1 MTRFISRYRRRQ
13 TLLLWGPLVVI
24 SFLAFVT
31 ALVVWLYMM
40 RNVTPNQRFL
50 RAIDREEI
58 ETAEQIAWQMLQEK
72 PEDLARWIRF
82 VDVHTSMTGD
92 ADEGSPNPTVSQ
104 SSVHKLIA
112 GIGDARVRTIAAYW
126 YDVRTA
132 ETAPDP
138 AAITGLA
145 DANPPQ
151 KFANYVLARVALLKK
166 DWRTAAN
173 RFERE
178 GLAFPSDRQR
188 DLRRAIAIWIDHD
201 AWNAVRRRIRDP
213 RYDSA
218 LDASLRL
225 DIATHE
231 HDWLRILVWIWP
243 AGFVHWNAWPIAL
256 AVLAATLWLV
266 IAVRLGRVQDGVPGR
281 RRLYALAFI
290 LGILSVYPTL
300 LTITVEE
307 EFLGL
312 KELGG
317 FVPDLI
323 YFIFAVALREEGWKI
338 ILFLPLVPALLRRG
352 SRIEAMT
359 CGALV
364 GLGFAAEENIGYFH
378 RFGAEAT
385 LPRFLTAN
393 FFHMSLTAVV
403 ALSVF
408 DTRRGRAAEDRFNV
422 IFPLAIIIHGAYDFF
437 LTTNDMPLSSIF
449 STLLLI
455 IISRQ
460 FLRQLLI
467 ATSKAEERGAL
478 YLLIASMALITGVSY
493 VYATTLVGPWGAFRL
508 IAIGIVG
515 VAIVIYMFVRELSP
529 G

>member
-1 MTRFISRYRRRQ
+1 MSRNATPDER
-13 TLLLWGPLVVI
+13 V
-24 SFLAFVT
+24 
-31 ALVVWLYMM
+31 M
-40 RNVTPNQRFL
+40 RAVENDDL
-50 RAIDREEI
+50 ES
-58 ETAEQIAWQMLQEK
+58 AEQISWQILQK
-72 PEDLARWIRF
+72 NPDDLSRWIRF
-82 VDVHTSMTGD
+82 VDVQAMMTGAENED
-92 ADEGSPNPTVSQ
+92 TPNPTVSQ
-104 SSVHKLIA
+104 RSVHQLIA
-112 GIGDARVRTIAAYW
+112 RIRDANARTVVAYW
-126 YDVRTA
+126 YEARTA
-132 ETAPDP
+132 TTPPDP
-138 AAITGLA
+138 AAITRLA
-145 DANPPQ
+145 DSNPPP
-151 KFANYVLARVALLKK
+151 KLANYVLARIATYRK

-178 GLAFPSDRQR
+178 GLASPSDRQR
-188 DLRRAIAIWIDHD
+188 DLRRAIAIWIDHN
-201 AWNAVRRRIRDP
+201 AWNEVRKRVHDP
-213 RYDSA
+213 RYDRA

-231 HDWLRILVWIWP
+231 RDWLRILVWIWP
-243 AGFVHWNAWPIAL
+243 AGFVHWNAWPIVL
-256 AVLAATLWLV
+256 AVLAAALWLA

-300 LTITVEE
+300 ITITVEE
-307 EFLGL
+307 EFFGL
-312 KELGG
+312 KELGQ

-323 YFIFAVALREEGWKI
+323 YFIFGVGLREEGWKI

-378 RFGAEAT
+378 RFGAQAT

-403 ALSVF
+403 AMSVF
-408 DTRRGRAAEDRFNV
+408 DTLRGRATARDRFNV
-422 IFPLAIIIHGAYDFF
+422 AFPMAITMHGAYDFF
-437 LTTNDMPLSSIF
+437 LTTRDMPLSSIF
-449 STLLLI
+449 STVLLI

-467 ATSKAEERGAL
+467 ASSKAEERGAL

-493 VYATTLVGPWGAFRL
+493 LYATTLVGPWGALRM
-508 IAIGIVG
+508 IAVGIIG

-529 G
+529 S